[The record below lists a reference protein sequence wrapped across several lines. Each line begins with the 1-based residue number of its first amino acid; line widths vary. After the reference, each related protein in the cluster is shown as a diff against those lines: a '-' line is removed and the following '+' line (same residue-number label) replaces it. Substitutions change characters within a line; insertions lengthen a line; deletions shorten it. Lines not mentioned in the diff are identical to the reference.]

1 MESSTKPLDRLDKK
15 ILRELQL
22 NGRLS
27 NVELASR
34 VGLSATPCLE
44 RVRRLERNGYIT
56 GYCALV
62 DPKKVEAGLLVF
74 VEIRLK
80 TTSPEGFQEFKASV
94 SEVPEI
100 LECHL
105 IAGDFEYLLKARVSN
120 MDAYRR
126 LLGETLLTLPHV
138 RESRTYV
145 AMEEVKN
152 TTVVSI
158 P

>member
-1 MESSTKPLDRLDKK
+1 MDNSPKPLDRLDRK
-15 ILRELQL
+15 ILRELQV

-27 NVELASR
+27 NVDLASR

-62 DPKKVEAGLLVF
+62 DPRKVDAGLLVF

-80 TTSPEGFQEFKASV
+80 STLPEGFNEFKAAV
-94 SEVPEI
+94 ADIPEV

-105 IAGDFEYLLKARVSN
+105 IAGDFEYLLKARVPD
-120 MDAYRR
+120 MDAYRK
-126 LLGETLLTLPHV
+126 LLGETLLVLPHV

-152 TTVVSI
+152 TTVVHI
-158 P
+158 R

>member
-1 MESSTKPLDRLDKK
+1 MDNSPKPLDRLDRK
-15 ILRELQL
+15 ILRELQV

-62 DPKKVEAGLLVF
+62 DPRKVEAGLLVF

-80 TTSPEGFQEFKASV
+80 ATSPEGFNEFKSSIANI
-94 SEVPEI
+94 PEI

-105 IAGDFEYLLKARVSN
+105 IAGDFEYLLKARVPD
-120 MDAYRR
+120 MDAYRQ

-152 TTVVSI
+152 TTVVNI
-158 P
+158 A

>member
-1 MESSTKPLDRLDKK
+1 MDNSPKPLDRLDRK
-15 ILRELQL
+15 ILRELQV

-62 DPKKVEAGLLVF
+62 DPRKVEAGLLVF

-80 TTSPEGFQEFKASV
+80 ATSPEGFNEFKASIAKI
-94 SEVPEI
+94 PEI

-105 IAGDFEYLLKARVSN
+105 IAGDFEYLLKARVPD
-120 MDAYRR
+120 MDAYRL
-126 LLGETLLTLPHV
+126 LLGETLLILPHV

-152 TTVVSI
+152 TTVVNI
-158 P
+158 R